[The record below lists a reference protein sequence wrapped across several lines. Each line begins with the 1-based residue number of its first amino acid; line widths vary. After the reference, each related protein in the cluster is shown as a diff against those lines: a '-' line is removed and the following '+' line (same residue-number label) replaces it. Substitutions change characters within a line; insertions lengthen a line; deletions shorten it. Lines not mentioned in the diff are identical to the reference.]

1 MLLTFFGMVWG
12 WFIIEVWIQGEGG
25 KDVSGPGH
33 INGQAV
39 TFKRVQSHM
48 LSCSTIPKMLIK
60 LNQK

>member
-1 MLLTFFGMVWG
+1 MVWG

-48 LSCSTIPKMLIK
+48 LSCSTILKMLIK